1 MLRGEKEVRE
11 KEENRG
17 KKKRTLF
24 ANSLALKTEREEGK
38 KKNLKHEEGKKPG
51 KQLSLKA
58 IFFFFFFILI
68 RQADKRAN
76 KNQGK

>member
-38 KKNLKHEEGKKPG
+38 KKKPKARRGKKTW
-51 KQLSLKA
+51 
-58 IFFFFFFILI
+58 
-68 RQADKRAN
+68 
-76 KNQGK
+76 